1 MSSDRTVMSNAQNY
15 DVSRMIFSA
24 AESKA
29 ITPDP
34 KGPSYKRINIKTTND
49 DGSIGD
55 LVLEIPNAFTFGV
68 QENKD
73 QKSGEV
79 NGYVLP
85 IALYNRNG
93 PTDAE
98 KAWVDTF
105 NRICD
110 RCVEHLL
117 LDETKDEIG
126 KYDLDRAELKKF
138 NPLYW
143 KKDKGKIVEGTG
155 PMLYGKLMVSK
166 KKKDELGRDTIVTV
180 MMDSA
185 TGADL
190 TVEDVTGKYFSVAP
204 ACVKVESIYIGARIS
219 LQVKISEFIVVFQ
232 STGSRRL
239 LSRPIPTASGEAGP
253 SSAPL
258 ARPPPRALSDLDT
271 SAAKKPRLMEDD
283 DDDDTGSINDD
294 DDDIPAPPPKPAA
307 SSSAPAAAS
316 AASTPARKPVPT
328 RKK

>member
-1 MSSDRTVMSNAQNY
+1 MSSDRTIISDAQNF
-15 DVSRMIFSA
+15 DASRMIFST
-24 AESKA
+24 AETKA
-29 ITPDP
+29 ITPNDP

-73 QKSGEV
+73 QNTQEV

-85 IALYNRNG
+85 IVLWSRPEKGG
-93 PTDAE
+93 PTEAE
-98 KAWVDTF
+98 KAWVETF

-126 KYDLDRAELKKF
+126 KYDLERAELKKF
-138 NPLYW
+138 NPLWW
-143 KKDKGKIVEGTG
+143 KKDKGKVVEGTG

-166 KKKDELGRDTIVTV
+166 KKKDELGRDTIMTV
-180 MMDSA
+180 MMDSN

-190 TVEDVTGKYFSVAP
+190 TVDDVTGKYFSVKP
-204 ACVKVESIYIGARIS
+204 ACVKIESIYIGARIS
-219 LQVKISEFIVVFQ
+219 LQVKISEFIAVFQ
-232 STGSRRL
+232 NSGSRRL
-239 LSRPIPTASGEAGP
+239 LSRPIPTGEAGP
-253 SSAPL
+253 SSSSAVSVTP
-258 ARPPPRALSDLDT
+258 ARPPPRALSDMAET
-271 SAAKKPRLMEDD
+271 SAAKKPRLEEDD
-283 DDDDTGSINDD
+283 DAGSINDD
-294 DDDIPAPPPKPAA
+294 DDDDDVPAPPPKPVAA
-307 SSSAPAAAS
+307 PTTAA
-316 AASTPARKPVPT
+316 RNKPVPT